1 MAGVNAT
8 NFFPDGLSGALMSP
22 SNMDKTPGVYDFAYG
37 EYRSYSV
44 YVQEMSNLQTQI
56 TNTGQIRTS
65 SGLMVDSNSLGGMYA
80 LQIYIESL
88 TFNKDTM
95 SGLSKLGLANEKR
108 LWQLQ

>member
-1 MAGVNAT
+1 MAELKTTYV
-8 NFFPDGLSGALMSP
+8 FPDVLSGALMSP
-22 SNMDKTPGVYDFAYG
+22 TNLDKTPSVYDFAYG
-37 EYRSYSV
+37 EYRAYSV
-44 YVQEMSNLQTQI
+44 YVQEMSDLQNQI
-56 TNTGQIRTS
+56 TNTGKIRTS
-65 SGLMVDSNSLGGMYA
+65 SGLLVDTNSLGGMYA